1 MSTLTDF
8 EKATRMKL
16 RFSTDK
22 GDLTVEQLWDLP
34 LTHTSEKGVSLDGIA
49 IAANRELQSLATE
62 SFVSTA
68 TTNPRK
74 GVLELQLSI
83 LKRIIAV
90 KIEDNE
96 KARLRA
102 AAASERARLTEILAS
117 KEDAA
122 LANLSVEAIQ
132 QRLAELDST
141 L

>member
-1 MSTLTDF
+1 MSTLNDF

-34 LTHTSEKGVSLDGIA
+34 LTSEKGVSLDGIA

-62 SFVSTA
+62 SFVSIA

-74 GVLELQLSI
+74 GVLELQLAV

-102 AAASERARLTEILAS
+102 AASAERARLTEILAN